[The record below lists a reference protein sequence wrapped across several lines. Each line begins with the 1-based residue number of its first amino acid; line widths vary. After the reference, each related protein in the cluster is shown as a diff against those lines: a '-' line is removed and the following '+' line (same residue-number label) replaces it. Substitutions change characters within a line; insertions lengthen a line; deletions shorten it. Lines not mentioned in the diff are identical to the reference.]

1 MPIALPRRAWRVLFW
16 AQVAVVTT
24 LMLLPQP
31 PRALDSG
38 WDKLNHVLAF
48 AGPAFAG
55 SMAWP
60 GAASAAKRAGGLL
73 AWGAGMELLQQQLPP
88 RRGEWADL
96 LADAVGIAA
105 GALGAA
111 AWAWA
116 QAWVQARR
124 ALRRLGG

>member
-1 MPIALPRRAWRVLFW
+1 
-16 AQVAVVTT
+16 
-24 LMLLPQP
+24 MLLPQP

-55 SMAWP
+55 ATAWP
-60 GAASAAKRAGGLL
+60 GAAAAAKLAGGLL

-96 LADAVGIAA
+96 LADAVGIAV
-105 GALGAA
+105 GMIGAA
-111 AWAWA
+111 AWARA
-116 QAWVQARR
+116 RARR
-124 ALRRLGG
+124 ALRRSGG